1 MFPTLPDL
9 TPQLLSTLLGYASI
23 ACWIIAQAPQVVENY
38 FQQSCDGLALPFLLN
53 WLCGDITNVIGC
65 ILTDQKEFQVRHTG
79 SRLCSPHIFADL
91 SWTTSDLTR
100 NVLLSGRHP
109 TGWTIRVLY
118 PFEVIKIQERAST
131 PSGHS
136 RQHGH

>member
-65 ILTDQKEFQVRHTG
+65 ILTDQKEFQVRHAG
-79 SRLCSPHIFADL
+79 SRLCSSYILADPSSYCSRL
-91 SWTTSDLTR
+91 YSRRTSASSTSFWQVNTRTTP
-100 NVLLSGRHP
+100 G
-109 TGWTIRVLY
+109 
-118 PFEVIKIQERAST
+118 
-131 PSGHS
+131 
-136 RQHGH
+136 